1 MRRRRRGRDLWALRW
16 FSYCAFLFSHPS
28 SPASVV
34 SDTYHDRLAAA
45 SDDAPSRRD
54 FLKTGALGAL
64 ALGTGGMAGTARGQ
78 ARTDVSN
85 VEAPGEAKNVIF
97 LVSDG
102 MSAGTLTMADLHLR
116 RHEGRRSNWLRLY
129 EEGRVRHGLMDM
141 AAANSVVTGSAAGAS
156 SWGSGHRVFNETL
169 NMSQDG
175 EKYRTILEIFRDA
188 GRGTGLVTTTRIT
201 HATPAGFGINMPER
215 WSEDKIAEQY
225 LEREYDV
232 LMGGGARHFDPD
244 HRGDGTDLHQHFAD
258 KGYTVARSKQDL
270 SYWEHDGAFLGTFYD
285 THLPYV
291 LDHQNIPS
299 HQQQVPRLPEMTD
312 AALQRLDRNDD
323 GFLLQIEGG
332 RVDHAAHE
340 DDTGGLIYDQIEFDR
355 AIGRVLE
362 FVEGRDDTL
371 VIITT
376 DHGNANPGINA
387 AGDRYNQSNPMFDRV
402 ADFQYTNSWILSEL
416 DANSTYR
423 QIQDRVEEAW
433 QFPIRRDEAELLQD
447 ALRGEYRAAYREK
460 SAPDLLLGAIQANY
474 TSVNWLGGDHTSDY
488 VQLAALGPGSE
499 VIGSF
504 TRNTDLFDLMVESA
518 GVREYASG

>member
-1 MRRRRRGRDLWALRW
+1 
-16 FSYCAFLFSHPS
+16 
-28 SPASVV
+28 V
-34 SDTYHDRLAAA
+34 SDSYHDR
-45 SDDAPSRRD
+45 SSPSRRD

-64 ALGTGGMAGTARGQ
+64 ALGTGGVAGTANGQ
-78 ARTDVSN
+78 AHTDISD
-85 VEAPGEAKNVIF
+85 VEAPGDAKNVIF

-129 EEGRVRHGLMDM
+129 KEGRVRHGLMDM
-141 AAANSVVTGSAAGAS
+141 AAANSVVTGSAAAAS
-156 SWGSGHRVFNETL
+156 SWGSGHRVVNERV
-169 NMSQDG
+169 NMSPEG
-175 EKYRTILEIFRDA
+175 EKYRTILQIFRDA

-201 HATPAGFGINMPER
+201 HATPAGFGINMPAR
-215 WSEDKIAEQY
+215 WSEDKIAAQY

-232 LMGGGARHFDPD
+232 LMGGGRRHFDPD
-244 HRGDGTDLHQHFAD
+244 QRSDGQDLYQGFEE

-270 SYWEHDGAFLGTFYD
+270 SYWGHQGKFLGTFYD

-291 LDHQNIPS
+291 LDHQNIPA

-312 AALQRLDRNDD
+312 AALQRLDQNDD

-340 DDTGGLIYDQIEFDR
+340 DDTGGLIYDQIEFDE

-416 DANSTYR
+416 DEDSTYR

-433 QFPIRRDEAELLQD
+433 QFPIRRDEAGMIQD
-447 ALRGEYRAAYREK
+447 ALRGEYEAAYRKK
-460 SAPDLLLGAIQANY
+460 SDPDLLLGAIQANY

-488 VQLAALGPGSE
+488 VQLAAMGPGSE
-499 VIGSF
+499 AIGDF

-518 GVREYASG
+518 GVRDYARG